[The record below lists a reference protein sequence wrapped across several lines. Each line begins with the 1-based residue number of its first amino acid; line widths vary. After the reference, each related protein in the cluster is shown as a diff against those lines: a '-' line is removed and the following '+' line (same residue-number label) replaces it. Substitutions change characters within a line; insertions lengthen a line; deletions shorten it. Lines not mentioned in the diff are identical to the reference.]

1 MKTAVDAGVA
11 QYAQLASVLRHR
23 IAQGELP
30 AGSRLPTVAE
40 LADAHGVARITA
52 RQAYGVLAR
61 EGLVHSAR
69 GRGTFVTDAPTQRGA
84 GLDAHLRAAINDPAA
99 AELRID
105 LIEQQRRQPLPADLL
120 GPFKPC
126 ASYDVVKKR
135 HIHQGEPFCLI
146 EMHVDSTVR
155 ALFPRGA
162 EKRHKI
168 AWLINQHAPGR
179 LHEVQ
184 QTLSVAPADLPLS
197 RTLDCPFGT
206 PVLQMTRR
214 VLDRQGQVV
223 LAGRFWYRGDRF
235 VMDQSIPFDV
245 WLHHPG
251 MVIPDYHRAA

>member
-1 MKTAVDAGVA
+1 MKTAMDTGVA
-11 QYAQLASVLRHR
+11 QYVQLASVLRYQ
-23 IAQGELP
+23 IAQGELV
-30 AGSRLPTVAE
+30 AGQRLPTVAE
-40 LADAHGVARITA
+40 LAHTHGVARITA

-61 EGLVHSAR
+61 EGLLTSTR
-69 GRGTFVTDAPTQRGA
+69 GRGTFVASAPAQRGA
-84 GLDAHLRAAINDPAA
+84 GLDAHLRAAINDPAT
-99 AELRID
+99 AELRIE
-105 LIEQQRRQPLPADLL
+105 LIEQKRRLPLPADLL

-126 ASYDVVKKR
+126 ASYDMVRKR
-135 HIHQGEPFCLI
+135 HVHQGEPFCLI
-146 EMHVDSTVR
+146 EMFVDSEIR
-155 ALFPRGA
+155 ARFPRGA
-162 EKRHKI
+162 ERRHKI

-197 RTLDCPFGT
+197 RQLDCPFTT

-214 VLDRQGQVV
+214 VLDTQGRVA

-251 MVIPDYHRAA
+251 MVIPDYHRGP

>member
-1 MKTAVDAGVA
+1 MKTAVEVGVA
-11 QYAQLASVLRHR
+11 QYVQLASVLRHQ
-23 IAQGELP
+23 IAQGELA
-30 AGSRLPTVAE
+30 AGQRLPTVAE
-40 LADAHGVARITA
+40 LAAAHGVARITV

-61 EGLVHSAR
+61 EGLLTSAR
-69 GRGTFVTDAPTQRGA
+69 GRGTFVADAPPQRGA
-84 GLDAHLRAAINDPAA
+84 GLDAHLRAAINDPAT
-99 AELRID
+99 AELRIE
-105 LIEQQRRQPLPADLL
+105 LIEQKRQVALPADLL

-126 ASYDVVKKR
+126 AGYDVVKKR

-146 EMHVDSTVR
+146 EMFVDSEIR
-155 ALFPRGA
+155 ARFPRGA

-197 RTLDCPFGT
+197 RELDCAFTT
-206 PVLQMTRR
+206 PVLHMTRR
-214 VLDRQGQVV
+214 VLDTQGRVA

-251 MVIPDYHRAA
+251 MVIPDYHRGP

>member
-1 MKTAVDAGVA
+1 MKTAMDTGVA
-11 QYAQLASVLRHR
+11 QYAQLASVLRHQ

-30 AGSRLPTVAE
+30 AGQRLPTVAE
-40 LADAHGVARITA
+40 LATAHGVARITA

-61 EGLVHSAR
+61 EGLLTSTR
-69 GRGTFVTDAPTQRGA
+69 GRGTFVADVPAQRGA
-84 GLDAHLRAAINDPAA
+84 GLDAHLRAAINDPAT
-99 AELRID
+99 AELRIE
-105 LIEQQRRQPLPADLL
+105 LIEQTRRQPLPPDLL
-120 GPFKPC
+120 GPFKAC

-135 HIHQGEPFCLI
+135 HIHQGEAFCLI
-146 EMHVDSTVR
+146 EMFVDSSIR

-184 QTLSVAPADLPLS
+184 QTLSLAPADLPLS
-197 RTLDCPFGT
+197 RELDCPFTT
-206 PVLQMTRR
+206 PVLHMTRR

-251 MVIPDYHRAA
+251 MVIPDYHRGP

>member
-1 MKTAVDAGVA
+1 MKTTVEAGVA
-11 QYAQLASVLRHR
+11 QYVQLASVLRHQ
-23 IAQGELP
+23 IAQGELA
-30 AGSRLPTVAE
+30 AGQRLPTVAE
-40 LADAHGVARITA
+40 LAAAHGVARITV
-52 RQAYGVLAR
+52 RQAYGMLAR
-61 EGLVHSAR
+61 EGLLTSAR
-69 GRGTFVTDAPTQRGA
+69 GRGTFVADAPPQRGA
-84 GLDAHLRAAINDPAA
+84 GLDAHLRAAINDPAT
-99 AELRID
+99 AELRIE
-105 LIEQQRRQPLPADLL
+105 LIEQKRQVALPADLL

-126 ASYDVVKKR
+126 AGYDVVKKR

-146 EMHVDSTVR
+146 EMFVDSEIR
-155 ALFPRGA
+155 ARFPRGA

-197 RTLDCPFGT
+197 RELDCPFTT
-206 PVLQMTRR
+206 PVLHMTRR
-214 VLDRQGQVV
+214 VLDTQGRVA

-251 MVIPDYHRAA
+251 MVIPDYHRAP

>member
-1 MKTAVDAGVA
+1 MKTALGAGVA
-11 QYAQLASVLRHR
+11 QYMQLASVLRHQ

-30 AGSRLPTVAE
+30 AGQRLPTVAE
-40 LADAHGVARITA
+40 LAAAHGVARITA

-61 EGLVHSAR
+61 EGLLTSTR
-69 GRGTFVTDAPTQRGA
+69 GRGTFVADAPAQRGA
-84 GLDAHLRAAINDPAA
+84 GLDAHLRAAINDPAT
-99 AELRID
+99 AELRIE
-105 LIEQQRRQPLPADLL
+105 LLAQQRRQPLPADLL
-120 GPFKPC
+120 GPFKAC
-126 ASYDVVKKR
+126 ASYDMVRKR

-146 EMHVDSTVR
+146 EMFVDSDIR

-168 AWLINQHAPGR
+168 AWLINEHAPGR

-197 RTLDCPFGT
+197 RELDCPFTT
-206 PVLQMTRR
+206 PVLHITRR
-214 VLDRQGQVV
+214 VLDTQGRVA

-251 MVIPDYHRAA
+251 MVIPDYHRGP

>member
-1 MKTAVDAGVA
+1 MKARYLALILAPLGRDSQIALRLLNQAG
-11 QYAQLASVLRHR
+11 YDGL
-23 IAQGELP
+23 ITQGLSALCDEL
-30 AGSRLPTVAE
+30 E
-40 LADAHGVARITA
+40 K
-52 RQAYGVLAR
+52 
-61 EGLVHSAR
+61 
-69 GRGTFVTDAPTQRGA
+69 GA
-84 GLDAHLRAAINDPAA
+84 GLLLIASEALLNVDISPL
-99 AELRID
+99 LD

-146 EMHVDSTVR
+146 EMHVDSSVR

-168 AWLINQHAPGR
+168 AWLINQHVPGR

-197 RTLDCPFGT
+197 RALDCPFGT

-251 MVIPDYHRAA
+251 MVIPDYHRAV